1 MHESYTIRIDQ
12 AAIVR
17 RVIAAEKRDAMR
29 SGVVQRAQT
38 FRPKKGRGAYRRRT
52 KHRSFT

>member
-1 MHESYTIRIDQ
+1 MHESFTIRIDH

-38 FRPKKGRGAYRRRT
+38 FRPKKGKGAYRRRT